1 MCTILSSSYSI
12 YNIYMQQLS
21 LILYST
27 RPHQW
32 VKNLFLFAALVFDR
46 KLFVIQYLTTT
57 LYGFFL
63 LTLISGA
70 VYITNDILD
79 LEQDKLHPVKRLRPL
94 PSGQLSKQL
103 AVVMAVILPLTVL
116 PLSFL
121 LNTWFGVILLIYWLQ
136 NILYSVWLK
145 HIVILDVL
153 LIALGFAFRVAAG
166 ATLIDVE
173 QGPIG
178 SPWIYMCVV
187 FGALLV
193 VLGKR
198 RSELDLFSNLAS
210 SHRAVLA
217 SYNHEFIDLLIYCVS
232 TSTIIS
238 YSFYTF
244 NATYHQPKNHS
255 MMLTIPFVVYGVFR
269 YLYLV
274 HVKGEGGTPEQL
286 IFNDRPL
293 LLSIILWIVSA
304 TVLRYNYW

>member
-1 MCTILSSSYSI
+1 MIMNNML
-12 YNIYMQQLS
+12 L
-21 LILYST
+21 LLYST
-27 RPHQW
+27 RPRQW
-32 VKNLFLFAALVFDR
+32 VKNMFLFAALIFDR
-46 KLFVIQYLTTT
+46 KLFVIPYLTKT
-57 LYGFFL
+57 LYGFVL

-79 LEQDKLHPVKRLRPL
+79 LEQDKLHPVKKLRPL
-94 PSGQLSKQL
+94 PSGQLTKQT
-103 AVVMAVILPLTVL
+103 AVAMAIVLPLVAL

-121 LNTWFGVILLIYWLQ
+121 LNPWFGAILAIYWLQ
-136 NILYSVWLK
+136 NILYSNWLK

-153 LIALGFAFRVAAG
+153 LISLGFALRVAAG

-173 QGPIG
+173 QSPIG
-178 SPWIYMCVV
+178 SPWIYMCVG

-198 RSELDLFSNLAS
+198 RSELNLFSDLAD

-217 SYNHEFIDLLIYCVS
+217 SYNHKFIDLLIYCVS

-244 NATYHQPKNHS
+244 NSTYHQPNNHS
-255 MMLTIPFVVYGVFR
+255 MMLTIPLVVYGIFR

-274 HVKGEGGTPEQL
+274 HVKDEGGTPEQL
-286 IFNDRPL
+286 VFKDRPL
-293 LLSIILWIVSA
+293 LLSIILWIITA